1 MIGHFTSFKNMKIQN
16 KVLFLIFLTGLVS
29 LATQAYHFYSMHEL
43 LKQDGAKQLKLVAMG
58 LAESFN
64 SYWENRVND
73 LETLATLDAIKTA
86 TVEGNGFSGANSLL
100 SNMASKYS
108 YYKGLVVVQK
118 GSVIAASSSSLIGK
132 RVRIPISPTE
142 QGPKL
147 VGPVPNPFGSGGKT
161 FLLIRKIQAPS
172 GKKAILIASLLSDS
186 MTGHLKKWATNS
198 NFLVVDAAGTI
209 VMGPNKDRIGAKAP
223 SWLWSKMRDAT
234 SKTIIVASDD
244 NDNVAIA
251 SHNVG
256 QWKKLT
262 GKNAFAVSYVSEDA
276 LFSSMKEL
284 LQPTIIANGVVFIM
298 LLLLAYFLNKDV
310 ATPIVEAAT
319 FLNSTAKN
327 MDLTRRLKVKSR
339 DEVGEMAESVNK
351 FLASLQDAF
360 KDVIQTTAEF
370 SEASSEVYEVAR
382 RITENATQQARR
394 ADEVRQRVALMGQTA
409 HEVAQHA
416 ESSAKLAKEAAQVI
430 EEMARTNAKITE
442 VSAQNKEG
450 AEGVAKTVAAM
461 GETAKQVQER
471 AVKQS
476 EAAENTAKALNDM
489 ATELEEM
496 AKEANNAAAQ
506 AKQTL
511 DSAQKGRA
519 AMSETVKGMQEI
531 ARSSEQVREIV
542 DLISEIA
549 EQTNLLALNA
559 AIEAA
564 RAGEHGRGFA
574 VVAEEIRKL
583 ADRTSE
589 STKEI
594 ESLIQGSRDSVVKGL
609 KLAAESEKTLS
620 ELLSTVENSSKVTVG
635 IAAISGR
642 QNKSIQ
648 GLLSSM
654 ESLKIQSGAIVDM
667 TNKQAERRRLAE
679 KAILELEKLSDDI
692 SSIAN
697 STTLT
702 TKTAVETVDKVV
714 LNSNEITSRTSKQ
727 KERSSSLQK
736 LMDTVASVALQN
748 AKGAERALNSMD
760 ELQAKAKKVEKII
773 RKFKV
778 SSFH

>member
-1 MIGHFTSFKNMKIQN
+1 MRGRMIKLKDMKIQN
-16 KVLFLIFLTGLVS
+16 KVLFLIFLTGLVA
-29 LATQAYHFYSMHEL
+29 LATQAYHFSSIHSL
-43 LKQDGAKQLKLVAMG
+43 LKKDGAKQLELISMG
-58 LAESFN
+58 LAESFD
-64 SYWENRVND
+64 SFWENRAND
-73 LETLATLDAIKTA
+73 METLSSLDAIKTA
-86 TVEGNGFSGANSLL
+86 AVEGNGFSGANSLL
-100 SNMASKYS
+100 SKMVSKYS
-108 YYKGLVVVQK
+108 HYNSLVVLQK
-118 GSVIAASSSSLIGK
+118 NIVIAANRSSLLGK
-132 RVRIPISPTE
+132 RFRLSRTGSMADKTLIGPITD
-142 QGPKL
+142 
-147 VGPVPNPFGSGGKT
+147 PFGSGE
-161 FLLIRKIQAPS
+161 KIYILVQDVRAAS
-172 GKKAILIASLLSDS
+172 GQR
-186 MTGHLKKWATNS
+186 AT
-198 NFLVVDAAGTI
+198 L
-209 VMGPNKDRIGAKAP
+209 
-223 SWLWSKMRDAT
+223 
-234 SKTIIVASDD
+234 VASISPDSLVSHLNKWQANSRFLFVDSDGRVVAASNKGAIGSSAPAWIVSALNRGLSGTTLVKGDD
-244 NDNVAIA
+244 EQMALSAQKAAKWKALAGVNAYAVAFVPEH
-251 SHNVG
+251 S
-256 QWKKLT
+256 
-262 GKNAFAVSYVSEDA
+262 

-284 LQPTIIANGVVFIM
+284 LQPTFIANGVVFVM

-310 ATPIVEAAT
+310 AAPIVEAAA
-319 FLNSTAKN
+319 FLNETAKK

-360 KDVIQTTAEF
+360 KDVIKTTSEF
-370 SEASSEVYEVAR
+370 SEASSQVYDVAK
-382 RITENATQQARR
+382 RITQNATQQAQR
-394 ADEVRQRVALMGQTA
+394 ADEVRQRVALMGKTA
-409 HEVAQHA
+409 QEVAYHA

-430 EEMARTNAKITE
+430 EEMARTNARITE
-442 VSAQNKEG
+442 ASAQNKEG
-450 AEGVAKTVAAM
+450 AEGVANTVAAM
-461 GETAKQVQER
+461 GETAKKVQER

-476 EAAENTAKALNDM
+476 EAAEKTAKALNDM
-489 ATELEEM
+489 AKELDEM
-496 AKEANNAAAQ
+496 ALEANSAAAQ

-511 DSAQKGRA
+511 ESAQKGRA
-519 AMSETVKGMQEI
+519 AMNETVKGMQEI

-542 DLISEIA
+542 DLISDIA

-609 KLAAESEKTLS
+609 KLAAESERTLS
-620 ELLSTVENSSKVTVG
+620 ELLGTVENSSKVTVG
-635 IAAISGR
+635 IAARSEE

-654 ESLKIQSGAIVDM
+654 EGLKVQSGAIVEM

-679 KAILELEKLSDDI
+679 KAIMELEKLSDDI

-714 LNSNEITSRTSKQ
+714 LNSNEITGRTSKQ
-727 KERSSSLQK
+727 KERSASLQK

-748 AKGAERALNSMD
+748 AKGAESALGSME
-760 ELQAKAKKVEKII
+760 ELQEKAKKVEKII

-778 SSFH
+778 SSFQ